1 MWIALVPAC
10 KDAIEGVPV
19 GILRHEASP
28 MPLPQH
34 AGDVQFEMYNIIKR
48 GML

>member
-10 KDAIEGVPV
+10 KDAIEGIPV

-28 MPLPQH
+28 T
-34 AGDVQFEMYNIIKR
+34 AAASAQFEMYNIIKR
-48 GML
+48 ETL